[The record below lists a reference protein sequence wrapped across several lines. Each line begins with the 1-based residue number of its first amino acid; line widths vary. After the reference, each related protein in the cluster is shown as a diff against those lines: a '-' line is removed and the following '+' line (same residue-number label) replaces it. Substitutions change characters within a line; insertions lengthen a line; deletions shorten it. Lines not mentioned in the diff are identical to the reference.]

1 MLKIP
6 NPAEAPEK
14 PLFLPRRRMIK
25 QIITV
30 IKPVKDRCYFDNEV
44 NGHLRNNWELERR
57 DIITP
62 HGEGTEPLLYAE
74 LVKESAEIGGME
86 YKV

>member
-6 NPAEAPEK
+6 KPAETPEM
-14 PLFLPRRRMIK
+14 PAILPMYRKIK

-30 IKPVKDRCYFDNEV
+30 IKPVKDTVYFDSEV
-44 NGHLRNNWELERR
+44 NGYLRNNWKLERR

-62 HGEGTEPLLYAE
+62 HGEETEPLLYAE
-74 LVKESAEIGGME
+74 LVKESAEIRVIE
-86 YKV
+86 

>member
-6 NPAEAPEK
+6 KPVEMPEMPAV
-14 PLFLPRRRMIK
+14 LPIIPKIK

-30 IKPVKDRCYFDNEV
+30 IKPVKDKIFFDDEV
-44 NGHLRNNWELERR
+44 NRYLRNKWKLERR

-62 HGEGTEPLLYAE
+62 HGEETEPLLYAE
-74 LVKESAEIGGME
+74 LVKESAETMVIE
-86 YKV
+86 